1 MEAGCIKTK
10 ANEFAQQDIDPWLK
24 MHKKFLC
31 LYVYCSVVNVTLPNE
46 DLITKRACGHN
57 NYGSLGQI
65 ISYFDASLQIPRKV
79 RACCLFF
86 NVCPFLSNQPFFM
99 FVQIF
104 ETKIVVQNK
113 VSPLSHPTERQLT
126 NRVTVGLCRTQL
138 NLQQGRVNWSQCV

>member
-31 LYVYCSVVNVTLPNE
+31 LYVYCGVVDVTLPNE
-46 DLITKRACGHN
+46 DLIT
-57 NYGSLGQI
+57 LGQI

>member
-31 LYVYCSVVNVTLPNE
+31 LYVYCSVVDVTLPNE

-104 ETKIVVQNK
+104 
-113 VSPLSHPTERQLT
+113 
-126 NRVTVGLCRTQL
+126 
-138 NLQQGRVNWSQCV
+138 

>member
-1 MEAGCIKTK
+1 MRLVFSKCKQIGMEAGCIKTK

-31 LYVYCSVVNVTLPNE
+31 LYVYCSVVDVTLPNE

-99 FVQIF
+99 FGSCQAQ
-104 ETKIVVQNK
+104 KSK
-113 VSPLSHPTERQLT
+113 VFTTFLVLGPPRIYP
-126 NRVTVGLCRTQL
+126 GAGYFL
-138 NLQQGRVNWSQCV
+138 NMSVF

>member
-31 LYVYCSVVNVTLPNE
+31 LYVYCSVVDVTLPNE
-46 DLITKRACGHN
+46 DFIT
-57 NYGSLGQI
+57 LGQI

-104 ETKIVVQNK
+104 EMKIVVQNK
-113 VSPLSHPTERQLT
+113 VSPLSHPTGRQLT

>member
-31 LYVYCSVVNVTLPNE
+31 LYVYCGVVDVTLPNE

-86 NVCPFLSNQPFFM
+86 NVCPFLS
-99 FVQIF
+99 
-104 ETKIVVQNK
+104 KGS
-113 VSPLSHPTERQLT
+113 SPIKKTGKCGNFSQ
-126 NRVTVGLCRTQL
+126 VGDPPPPPPCLGMTRL
-138 NLQQGRVNWSQCV
+138 